1 MGDVFLLNKNIFLL
15 TDVLPYEIPL
25 IYSNRSLF
33 NKINSDSIW
42 KTLHL
47 TFNKTNKE
55 YASEPYNFHI
65 AKNDNAKRLISLIH
79 PLSQLQ
85 MLKFIE
91 EYDKEIIDYSNTNA
105 IFSVR
110 FPSGVNSITQN
121 RINKINRDLK
131 NLLNEDNEVLN
142 NDLDEYIDSYF
153 EKKKYVRIT
162 DFYRSH
168 YFKRIESKYSNLLK
182 IDIQNCFYNIY
193 THSIEWTYLGDKLL
207 AKANK
212 NDMNRFSYKLDQIMM
227 SANFGETNG
236 LVVGPEFSRC
246 VAEIVLSKIDNF
258 VYNELLH
265 QKIIYMRDYEIVRY
279 MDDIFIFSNDIQLS
293 KKILSVFQII
303 CSEYKLTINENKIY
317 FENRPFLR
325 NHLWV
330 PKIKKILKS
339 YFESIRN
346 LFKETKSNIF
356 SHQSA
361 TFIDEIRCLLVEFEA
376 QKHNIVSYIL
386 AYFERKFKYLVWV
399 LDQYEEEYQKVYL
412 LCKIIDAI
420 HYILVF
426 SITSPNITKFAKLVL
441 QMKNYSSLFMDNS
454 ISELLFKKTYE
465 LIKYNQSQIIE
476 LLNLIIVLKMFER
489 DLPEALLIN
498 LLEVGD
504 DYFVPSTL
512 LYYIG
517 TDKRRYRYSKLR
529 KFINRKILEL
539 THNLYENYISFRG
552 TTKKHI
558 RDMICS
564 KDFIIIRDMYSNS
577 LVSPKI
583 KMEIEKIIELIENEN
598 WNSGTILDYLVEYLK
613 DFNLPFMNWNSSD
626 REIINNLVMK
636 NSELD
641 SRASS

>member
-1 MGDVFLLNKNIFLL
+1 MLNKKIFLL

-33 NKINSDSIW
+33 YKINSDSTW
-42 KTLHL
+42 SSLHL
-47 TFNKTNKE
+47 TFNKNNKE
-55 YASEPYNFHI
+55 HVSEPYNFHI

-91 EYDKEIIDYSNTNA
+91 EYDKELIDFSNTNA

-110 FPSGVNSITQN
+110 YPSGINSITQK
-121 RINKINRDLK
+121 RINKISRDLK
-131 NLLNEDNEVLN
+131 NLLNENNEVLN
-142 NDLDEYIDSYF
+142 NELDEYVDSYF
-153 EKKKYVRIT
+153 EKKRYVRIT

-182 IDIQNCFYNIY
+182 IDIQNCFYSIY

-212 NDMNRFSYKLDQIMM
+212 NDMNRFSYKLDHIMM
-227 SANFGETNG
+227 AANFGETNG

-246 VAEIVLSKIDNF
+246 VAEIVLSKIDNY
-258 VYNELLH
+258 VYNELSR
-265 QKIIYMRDYEIVRY
+265 QGIIFMRDYEIVRY

-293 KKILSVFQII
+293 KKILSVFQNV

-317 FENRPFLR
+317 SENRPFLR

-339 YFESIRN
+339 YFDSIRN
-346 LFKETKSNIF
+346 LYKETKSNIF

-361 TFIDEIRCLLVEFEA
+361 TFIDEVRCLLVEFEA

-386 AYFERKFKYLVWV
+386 AYFERKFKYLIWV
-399 LDQYEEEYQKVYL
+399 LNQYEEEYQKVYL
-412 LCKIIDAI
+412 LCKIIDAL

-441 QMKNYSSLFMDNS
+441 LMKNYSSMFEEDS
-454 ISELLFKKTYE
+454 VSELLFKKSYE
-465 LIKYNQSQIIE
+465 LIKYNQNQIIE
-476 LLNLIIVLKMFER
+476 LLNLIIVLKLFER

-504 DYFVPSTL
+504 DYFVPSTM
-512 LYYIG
+512 LYYIDS
-517 TDKRRYRYSKLR
+517 DKRKYRYSKLKR
-529 KFINRKILEL
+529 HINNQILEI
-539 THNLYENYISFRG
+539 TNNLHEDYMSFRG
-552 TTKKHI
+552 TAKKNI
-558 RDMICS
+558 QDMICS
-564 KDFIIIRDMYSNS
+564 KEFIIIHDMYSNL
-577 LVSPKI
+577 LVSPKV
-583 KMEIEKIIELIENEN
+583 KKEIDNKIITLINNEN
-598 WNSGTILDYLVEYLK
+598 WNGGTLLDYLVEYLR
-613 DFNLPFMNWNSSD
+613 DFKFPFMNWNASD
-626 REIINNLVMK
+626 SDIINNLVLK

-641 SRASS
+641 SRASG